1 MQYSYTDVLPYNA
14 EIKIAG
20 NNITFKMYKNKQLY
34 NYMVE
39 TNDRKKEKTPMD
51 IINEIVGDFKKALAY
66 PSLYYKI
73 KIKHLVM
80 EKIIE
85 EKKKER
91 FIKSSI
97 RARQNIFDLISCN
110 VEKHL
115 DYEGKKQ
122 TTKFLTLTFQDN
134 IKDITKANQEF
145 TKFLKRLSYH
155 AYGTRKNVI
164 KYIAVPELQKRG
176 AWHFHIVL
184 FNVKY
189 IRWEELMEIWGHGG
203 VYINALKTGMDGT
216 EIAKYITKY
225 ITKALKMK
233 TKEENLNNYETYKKY
248 GMINKKRYYRSRG
261 LYKPFKR
268 KVDLTSEEI
277 NFIKEILIENN
288 IEEETYYKEYENE
301 YRGKIQIISVTF
313 NKKKTNEIKNFIET
327 LIKINREKFSRKYK
341 INWKKLKN
349 IRQKQIQDMILYD
362 IESYYLYEL
371 SRYEKITGIKVG

>member
-1 MQYSYTDVLPYNA
+1 MEHSYTNVMPYNA

-20 NNITFKMYKNKQLY
+20 NNITFKFYEKKQLY
-34 NYMVE
+34 NYYVE
-39 TNDRKKEKTPMD
+39 PKNKREKTPAD
-51 IINEIVGDFKKALAY
+51 SIKEIIEDFKKALKH
-66 PSLYYKI
+66 PSLYHKI
-73 KIKHLVM
+73 KIKHLTL
-80 EKIIE
+80 KRIIE

-97 RARQNIFDLISCN
+97 RARQNIFDLISSN
-110 VEKHL
+110 VDKHL

-122 TTKFLTLTFQDN
+122 TTKFLTLTFQEN
-134 IKDITKANQEF
+134 ISDITEANQEF

-155 AYGTRKNVI
+155 AYKTRKNVI

-189 IRWEELMEIWGHGG
+189 IRWAELMEIWGHGG
-203 VYINALKTGMDGT
+203 VYINALKKGMDGT

-225 ITKALKMK
+225 ITKALKME
-233 TKEENLNNYETYKKY
+233 TKAENLSNYETYKKY
-248 GMINKKRYYRSRG
+248 GLTNKKRYYRSRG

-268 KVDLTSEEI
+268 KVELTSEEI
-277 NFIKEILIENN
+277 NFIKEILLENTEDE
-288 IEEETYYKEYENE
+288 IYYKEYENE
-301 YRGKIQIISVTF
+301 YRGKIKILSVVF
-313 NKKKTNEIKNFIET
+313 NKEKIKEIKNFIKT
-327 LIKINREKFSRKYK
+327 LIGANREKFSRKYR
-341 INWKKLKN
+341 INWEKIKEM
-349 IRQKQIQDMILYD
+349 RQKQIEEMILYD